1 MNNSEETSHT
11 LVILAPGSV
20 DDGGWSESA
29 IQAGAAI
36 NRPNWQIK
44 SYPNISGDLSISLIN
59 EIAHIGDN
67 LFIGHG
73 CEYIETFLNLAPIFP
88 NSLFFAMDKVN
99 EPDNWPANYSCLFQK
114 QAEAI
119 YLAGYLAAEL
129 TRNMRIGFISGMKV
143 PTQIANASAFYKGAR
158 DNSEDC
164 EVDVVFS
171 GSFVDPE
178 LGRKI
183 ALHMIENGVDVI
195 MHSASETGN
204 GVIDACREKEV
215 QVIGYILDQANMAKD
230 YVMAS
235 VVLDVERIYQQKL
248 LEVDNG
254 NFKPGVWTVG
264 LAEGF
269 LDLCGYNKKVPIRL
283 QEDVKRI
290 KSEIIRGEIKVF

>member
-1 MNNSEETSHT
+1 LINSEKTSHT
-11 LVILAPGSV
+11 LVILAPGSA

-36 NRPNWQIK
+36 NQPNWQVR
-44 SYPNISGDLSISLIN
+44 SYPNINDDLSISLIN
-59 EIAHIGDN
+59 ELAHKGEN

-73 CEYIETFLNLAPIFP
+73 CEYIEPFLNLAPIFP
-88 NSLFFAMDKVN
+88 NSFFFAMDKVN

-119 YLAGYLAAEL
+119 YLAGYLSAEL
-129 TRNMRIGFISGMKV
+129 TRNKKLGFISGMKV
-143 PTQIANASAFYKGAR
+143 PTQIANASAFIKGAR

-164 EVDVVFS
+164 DVDIEFA

-183 ALHMIENGVDVI
+183 ALLMIENGIDVI

-215 QVIGYILDQANMAKD
+215 QVIGYILDQSKMASD

-235 VVLDVERIYQQKL
+235 VVLDVERIYRQKL
-248 LEVDNG
+248 FDVDNG
-254 NFKPGVWTVG
+254 KFQPGVWTVG

-269 LDLCGYNKKVPIRL
+269 LDLRGYNKKVTQRL
-283 QEDVKRI
+283 QDDIKAI
-290 KSEIIRGEIKVF
+290 KSEIIGGAIKIY